1 MIYYGLLQFIP
12 CVQPHSPAMQA
23 DWSGVFPAIT
33 TKFTDDHSLDIEAME
48 DHLEAQLEA
57 GVHGLVMLGTL
68 GENASLS
75 LEEKH
80 EVVQTAISVS
90 DGRVPVLAGVAETT
104 TAGAGDFVERGAA
117 YGTDGFMLLPGM
129 LYESDQRETLQHFR
143 TVAEVTEKPLM
154 IYNNP
159 VAYGVD
165 TTPEMFEA
173 LADEEAIVAIKE
185 SSDDVRRIT
194 DIYNR
199 TGDRYQLFCGVDD
212 LALESIAMGAVGWVA
227 GLVNAFPEETVAIYD
242 LARAGRMEEAREI
255 YRWFAPLL
263 HLDVSNKLVQ
273 NIKLAEKMVGIGT
286 EPVRPPRLPLVGEE
300 REHVKQVIQNGL
312 YNRPDLSKYDLP

>member
-1 MIYYGLLQFIP
+1 
-12 CVQPHSPAMQA
+12 MQV
-23 DWSGVFPAIT
+23 DWSGIFPAVT
-33 TKFTDDHSLDIEAME
+33 TKFTEDHSLDVEAME
-48 DHLEAQLEA
+48 DHLEAQIEA

-75 LEEKH
+75 IDEKH
-80 EVVQTAISVS
+80 EVVELALSVS

-104 TAGAGDFVERGAA
+104 TSGACEFVERGTA

-129 LYESDQRETLQHFR
+129 LYESDRRETMRHFR
-143 TVAEVTEKPLM
+143 TVAEMTERPLM

-165 TTPEMFEA
+165 TTPAMFEA
-173 LADEEAIVAIKE
+173 LADEDAIVAIKE

-199 TGDRYQLFCGVDD
+199 VGDRYQLFCGVDD
-212 LALESIAMGAVGWVA
+212 LALESLAMGAVGWVA
-227 GLVNAFPEETVAIYD
+227 GLVNAFPEETVAIYE
-242 LARAGRMEEAREI
+242 LAKAGRMDEAREI

-263 HLDVSNKLVQ
+263 HLDVSTKLVQ
-273 NIKLAEKMVGIGT
+273 NIKLAEAMVGIGT

-300 REHVKQVIQNGL
+300 REHVKGVIQDGL
-312 YNRPDLSKYDLP
+312 DARPDLSNYDLP